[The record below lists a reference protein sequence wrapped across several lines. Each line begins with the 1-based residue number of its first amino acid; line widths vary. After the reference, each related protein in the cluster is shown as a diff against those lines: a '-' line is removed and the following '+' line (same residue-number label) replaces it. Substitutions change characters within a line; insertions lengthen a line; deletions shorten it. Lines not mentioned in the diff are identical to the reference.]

1 MQHLDPKEIY
11 LKVLDIHIK
20 KLNELSATKQYPILL
35 SRSEQNIFRQALRC
49 IKKTG
54 DFDKIVEVFLPS
66 ARYGYNWCQYA
77 FFQCWDSIP
86 KDQLYKLTLDVYFV
100 DGFNF
105 PKEAI
110 AYIKEL
116 RPTYYL
122 CDFPH
127 EYADCDWLT
136 VYRASTTPLF

>member
-54 DFDKIVEVFLPS
+54 DFDKIVEVFCHLP
-66 ARYGYNWCQYA
+66 AMAIIGANMH
-77 FFQCWDSIP
+77 
-86 KDQLYKLTLDVYFV
+86 
-100 DGFNF
+100 F
-105 PKEAI
+105 PM
-110 AYIKEL
+110 L
-116 RPTYYL
+116 G
-122 CDFPH
+122 
-127 EYADCDWLT
+127 
-136 VYRASTTPLF
+136 